1 MGSGENPIPD
11 FDYSKGQNDRDR
23 DQSQIPIN
31 DRTSNGSFVT
41 DEKSGGLIHEGVA
54 RVIDP
59 AIQEDSVL

>member
-1 MGSGENPIPD
+1 MKPIPD
-11 FDYSKGQNDRDR
+11 FDYSKGANDRDR
-23 DQSQIPIN
+23 DESIPIN

-41 DEKSGGLIHEGVA
+41 DEKSGGLIHEVA